1 MPYHNLPPTQTD
13 PSRQMFP
20 HALGLA
26 PGLGRMTGRRILVVG
41 GGQRKITDAEP
52 PIGNG
57 RGICRVLGREGAKVA
72 VLDHSFEAAQ
82 FVCDEI
88 KGDNG
93 FAVPIVADATDV
105 ARIKPSIEE
114 AAKALGGLDGLVL
127 NVGITSVGLDKLTVE
142 HWDDLFAINVRS
154 HMWYAKAGL
163 ECLEPGSS
171 ILVISSLAGMRPG
184 GHQPAY
190 EISKAAQYQ
199 LARTVAFEGEP
210 KGIRCNCLA
219 LGLIDSAMG
228 RDEGKKRPD
237 RARLVPFARQGTGW
251 EVGYA
256 ALFFLSHESSYV
268 NAQTLCVDGGQ
279 VFGVVRK

>member
-1 MPYHNLPPTQTD
+1 MQYHNLPPTQID
-13 PSRQMFP
+13 PRRQMFP

-26 PGLGRMTGRRILVVG
+26 PGLGRMRGRRVLVIG
-41 GGQRKITDAEP
+41 GGQRRITDAEP
-52 PIGNG
+52 PVGNG
-57 RGICRVLGREGAKVA
+57 RVLGREGAKVA
-72 VLDHSFEAAQ
+72 VLDSSHEAARS
-82 FVCDEI
+82 VCDEI
-88 KGDNG
+88 VAESGV
-93 FAVPIVADATDV
+93 AVPVVADVTDV
-105 ARIKPSIEE
+105 AGILPSVEE
-114 AAKALGGLDGLVL
+114 AAKALGGLDSIVL
-127 NVGITSVGLDKLTVE
+127 NVGITSIGLDKLTVE
-142 HWDDLFAINVRS
+142 HWDELFAINVRS
-154 HMWYAKAGL
+154 HMWYAKAAL
-163 ECLEPGSS
+163 DILEPGSS

-190 EISKAAQYQ
+190 EISKAAQFQ
-199 LARTVAFEGEP
+199 LTRTVALEGEP

-268 NAQTLCVDGGQ
+268 NAQTLCVDGGHM
-279 VFGVVRK
+279 FGVVRK